1 MNTDNSY
8 HRYDVILLINGI
20 PVVQIE
26 LKTYDVSPRRAMQQ
40 IVLKSE
46 YKNVTI
52 PINIILYIESVDN
65 YVKVHLA
72 DDSSVFSKIPL
83 RGMEEQ
89 LPPGEFVRIHRSF
102 VVARN
107 RIARFT
113 HSEVTLSKTG
123 KILPRGEEVC
133 GGSDGDAGREWVTK
147 QAEHYVTSLPI
158 SSYYCAGEMPACDLK
173 NLPKTSTFR
182 FSDFYCYYYRHGSVI

>member
-1 MNTDNSY
+1 MFSYRRKALRSEIHLPVRTERHCNTHGQYKDWCKNDYEVINQLRMNTDNSY

-52 PINIILYIESVDN
+52 PINIIILYIESVDN
-65 YVKVHLA
+65 
-72 DDSSVFSKIPL
+72 SSRCILPTTHRCSPRFPCVAWRNSFL
-83 RGMEEQ
+83 RESSSASTA
-89 LPPGEFVRIHRSF
+89 PFVGGTQPHRPF
-102 VVARN
+102 
-107 RIARFT
+107 

-123 KILPRGEEVC
+123 KILPVGKKYAEEVM
-133 GGSDGDAGREWVTK
+133 AMLGRN
-147 QAEHYVTSLPI
+147 
-158 SSYYCAGEMPACDLK
+158 G
-173 NLPKTSTFR
+173 
-182 FSDFYCYYYRHGSVI
+182 